1 MLSREVADLVK
12 YLIIIYLRGWYVRSS
27 LGCCSGHL
35 RVTVVVYRSIRMM
48 VVMMMMVVGN
58 RVCRIAG
65 HAYWR
70 AILSVLAVMMMAASV
85 SWFRWM
91 ITSKTH

>member
-27 LGCCSGHL
+27 LGCCSGHF

-48 VVMMMMVVGN
+48 VVMMVMMMGN
-58 RVCRIAG
+58 GVRGITG
-65 HAYWR
+65 HACWR
-70 AILSVLAVMMMAASV
+70 AILSVWAVMMMAANV
-85 SWFRWM
+85 SWFGWM
-91 ITSKTH
+91 MISKTH